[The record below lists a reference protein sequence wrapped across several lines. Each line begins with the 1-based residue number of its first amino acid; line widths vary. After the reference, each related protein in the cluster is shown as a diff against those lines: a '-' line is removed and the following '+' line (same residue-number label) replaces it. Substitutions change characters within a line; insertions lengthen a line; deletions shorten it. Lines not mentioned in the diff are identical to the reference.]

1 MATKH
6 TQGPWTARGTL
17 GPHSN
22 PSLKGPC
29 VVEAANGYVLATMNG
44 WRNDE
49 QEANA
54 KLIAAA
60 PTLLEVLQW
69 IYDQAVWDDT
79 DREVLIERT
88 RDVIRL
94 AIGEKTDSD

>member
-1 MATKH
+1 MTTKH

-60 PTLLEVLQW
+60 PTMLEVLQ
-69 IYDQAVWDDT
+69 
-79 DREVLIERT
+79 LIIDESMLSKEKEEP
-88 RDVIRL
+88 IRRAIQL

>member
-1 MATKH
+1 MTTKH

-60 PTLLEVLQW
+60 PNMLEVLQW